1 MTAIESTRSVSSL
14 LHSIRDATEA
24 AAYGFVYA
32 VAAALTGGWA
42 DIIFAWGPS
51 SDYEQYS
58 AVRLIFE
65 IALQASFNAAVAQIL
80 RQAVTAIPID
90 EISDNKVPAQ
100 NGGIVFAFVTFSR
113 QPRWKAKVLALN
125 AVLGPCCVSAAR
137 TTEKV
142 SDARKRPTSPRRVAA
157 ADALRVQKPAERR
170 VRRRVP
176 SGHEAWGA
184 APHAGRIRSAQARD
198 LGQATPL
205 SNQPT

>member
-1 MTAIESTRSVSSL
+1 MGLAALLVLLVVEVRRIRGSEAHRANAHRWHRGRLLLFVLLESRVNAIENTRPASSL
-14 LHSIRDATEA
+14 IHWIRDAAEA

-51 SDYEQYS
+51 SDYDQYS

-65 IALQASFNAAVAQIL
+65 FALQASFNAAVAQIL

-90 EISDNKVPAQ
+90 EISDNKVPAR

-125 AVLGPCCVSAAR
+125 AALGR
-137 TTEKV
+137 T
-142 SDARKRPTSPRRVAA
+142 
-157 ADALRVQKPAERR
+157 
-170 VRRRVP
+170 
-176 SGHEAWGA
+176 
-184 APHAGRIRSAQARD
+184 RIF
-198 LGQATPL
+198 G
-205 SNQPT
+205 